1 MEGRRK
7 KFAGVVA
14 VILAL
19 ALVFSLLA
27 GVLSAYASDKSKL
40 NDLKSQLADITSDR
54 KEISAQLDALNAQ
67 MQSMLEQK
75 AALEQEI
82 NLTYEQI
89 ELTEAIIE
97 SLDAS
102 IEKTTAELEAAEAD
116 EAKQYDV
123 FKTRLRAMYEN
134 DSMTTLDLILSAS
147 SLTEYFSR
155 MEAATSI
162 ASYDKELMRKLAET
176 REYIEELK
184 ASLEADR
191 AENEQQKEDL
201 IVYKRDLVKQNVELD
216 LLIEDLKTQTDLTQS
231 ELDAVEAEEAAFE
244 KEIAALAEKIRKE
257 EAAAAAAAA
266 AANGSSSSGSA
277 SKYTGGQMSWP
288 LPGHYSISSDFIM
301 RNHPITGKYQQH
313 TGIDLPAPKNT
324 KIVAAADG
332 TVVTVGYNKAYG
344 NRVVVNHGGG
354 VQTLYAHMTSYA
366 VSEGQS
372 VSAGDVIGY
381 VGSTGY
387 STGNHL
393 HFSVLVNGS
402 YVDPKPY
409 VQG

>member
-7 KFAGVVA
+7 KFASVLAVV
-14 VILAL
+14 LAL
-19 ALVFSLLA
+19 SLVFSLLA
-27 GVLSAYASDKSKL
+27 GVLSAYASDKSEL
-40 NDLKSQLADITSDR
+40 ESLKSQLAGITSER
-54 KEISAQLDALNAQ
+54 EEIAAQLDELNAQ
-67 MQSMLEQK
+67 MQSMLTQK
-75 AALEQEI
+75 TALEQEI

-89 ELTEAIIE
+89 ELTEEIIA

-102 IEKTTAELEAAEAD
+102 IEKTTAELAAAEEE
-116 EAKQYDV
+116 EAKQYEV
-123 FKTRLRAMYEN
+123 FKSRLRAMYEN
-134 DSMTTLDLILSAS
+134 DTLTTLDLILSAS

-155 MEAATSI
+155 MEAASSI
-162 ASYDKELMRKLAET
+162 ASYDKSLMEDLAQT
-176 REYIEELK
+176 REYIEDLK
-184 ASLEADR
+184 ASLEADL
-191 AENEQQKEDL
+191 ADNEQQKEDL
-201 IVYKRDLVKQNVELD
+201 IEYRRDLVKQNVELD
-216 LLIEDLKTQTDLTQS
+216 LLIEDLQEQTDFTQA
-231 ELDAVEAEEAAFE
+231 ELDAVAAEEAAFE
-244 KEIAALAEKIRKE
+244 EEIAALAEKIRQE

-266 AANGSSSSGSA
+266 AANSTSSSSTA
-277 SKYTGGQMSWP
+277 SRYTGGTMTWP
-288 LPGHYSISSDFIM
+288 LPGYYFISSDFVM
-301 RNHPITGKYQQH
+301 RNHPITGQYQQH

-324 KIVAAADG
+324 QIVAAASG
-332 TVVTVGYNKAYG
+332 TVVTVGYNTAYG
-344 NRVVVNHGGG
+344 NRVIINHGGG

-366 VSEGQS
+366 VSEGDT

>member
-1 MEGRRK
+1 MERRK
-7 KFAGVVA
+7 TLASIIA
-14 VILAL
+14 VLLAL
-19 ALVFSLLA
+19 SLVFSLLT

-40 NDLKSQLADITSDR
+40 ESLKAQLATVSGERQEIASQLD
-54 KEISAQLDALNAQ
+54 ELNAK
-67 MQSMLEQK
+67 MDSLLAQK

-89 ELTEAIIE
+89 ELTEEIIA

-102 IEKTTAELEAAEAD
+102 IEKTTAELEAAEEE
-116 EAKQYDV
+116 EAKQYEV

-134 DSMTTLDLILSAS
+134 DTLTTLDLILSAS

-155 MEAATSI
+155 MEAASSI
-162 ASYDKELMRKLAET
+162 ASYDKELMQKLSDT
-176 REYIEELK
+176 RAYIEELK
-184 ASLEADR
+184 ASLEQDR
-191 AENEQQKEDL
+191 EENEQQKEDL
-201 IVYKRDLVKQNVELD
+201 VDYKRDLVNQNVELD
-216 LLIEDLKTQTDLTQS
+216 FLIEDLKEQTDFKQA
-231 ELDAVEAEEAAFE
+231 ELDEVAAQEAAFD
-244 KEIAALAEKIRKE
+244 KEIAELAEKIRKE

-266 AANGSSSSGSA
+266 AANSSSSSSSA
-277 SKYTGGQMSWP
+277 SKYTGGTMTWP
-288 LPGHYSISSDFIM
+288 LPGYYTISSDFEM
-301 RNHPITGKYQQH
+301 RDHPITGKYSQH

-324 KIVAAADG
+324 KIVAAASG
-332 TVVTVGYNKAYG
+332 TVVTVGYNTAYG
-344 NRVVVNHGGG
+344 NRVIINHGGG
-354 VQTLYAHMTSYA
+354 VQTLYAHMTSFA
-366 VSEGQS
+366 VSEGDT

>member
-1 MEGRRK
+1 MERRK
-7 KFAGVVA
+7 TLASIIA
-14 VILAL
+14 VLLAL
-19 ALVFSLLA
+19 SLVFSLLT

-40 NDLKSQLADITSDR
+40 ESLKAQLATVSGERQEIASQLD
-54 KEISAQLDALNAQ
+54 ELNAK
-67 MQSMLEQK
+67 MDSLLAQK

-89 ELTEAIIE
+89 ELTEEIIA

-102 IEKTTAELEAAEAD
+102 IEKTTAELEAAEEE
-116 EAKQYDV
+116 EAKQYEV

-134 DSMTTLDLILSAS
+134 DTLTTLDLILSAS

-155 MEAATSI
+155 MEAASSI
-162 ASYDKELMRKLAET
+162 ASYDKELMQKLADT
-176 REYIEELK
+176 RAYIEELK
-184 ASLEADR
+184 ASLEQDR
-191 AENEQQKEDL
+191 EENEQQKEDL
-201 IVYKRDLVKQNVELD
+201 VDYKRDLVNQNVELD
-216 LLIEDLKTQTDLTQS
+216 FLIEDLKEQTDFKQA
-231 ELDAVEAEEAAFE
+231 ELDEVAAQEAAFD
-244 KEIAALAEKIRKE
+244 KEIAELAEKIRKE

-266 AANGSSSSGSA
+266 AANSSSSSSSA
-277 SKYTGGQMSWP
+277 SKYTGGTMTWP
-288 LPGHYSISSDFIM
+288 LPGYYTISSDFVM
-301 RNHPITGKYQQH
+301 RDHPITGKYSQH

-324 KIVAAADG
+324 KIVAAASG
-332 TVVTVGYNKAYG
+332 TVVTVGYNTAYG
-344 NRVVVNHGGG
+344 NRVIINHGGG
-354 VQTLYAHMTSYA
+354 VQTLYAHMTSFA
-366 VSEGQS
+366 VSEGDT

-393 HFSVLVNGS
+393 HFSVLINGS

>member
-1 MEGRRK
+1 MERRK
-7 KFAGVVA
+7 TLASIIA
-14 VILAL
+14 VLLAL
-19 ALVFSLLA
+19 SLVFSLLT
-27 GVLSAYASDKSKL
+27 GILSAYASDKSKL
-40 NDLKSQLADITSDR
+40 ESLKAQLATVSGERQEIASQLD
-54 KEISAQLDALNAQ
+54 ELNAK
-67 MQSMLEQK
+67 MDSLLAQK

-89 ELTEAIIE
+89 ELTEEIIA

-102 IEKTTAELEAAEAD
+102 IEKTTAELEAAEEE
-116 EAKQYDV
+116 EAKQYEV

-134 DSMTTLDLILSAS
+134 DTLTTLDLILSAS

-155 MEAATSI
+155 MEAASSI
-162 ASYDKELMRKLAET
+162 ASYDKELMQKLADT
-176 REYIEELK
+176 RAYIEELK
-184 ASLEADR
+184 ASLEQDR
-191 AENEQQKEDL
+191 EENEQQKEDL
-201 IVYKRDLVKQNVELD
+201 VDYKRDLVNQNVELD
-216 LLIEDLKTQTDLTQS
+216 FLIEDLKEQTDFKQA
-231 ELDAVEAEEAAFE
+231 ELDEVEAQEAAFD
-244 KEIAALAEKIRKE
+244 KEIAELAEKIRKE

-266 AANGSSSSGSA
+266 AANSSSSSSSA
-277 SKYTGGQMSWP
+277 SKYTGGTMTWP
-288 LPGHYSISSDFIM
+288 LPGYYTISSDFVM
-301 RNHPITGKYQQH
+301 RDHPITGKYSQH

-324 KIVAAADG
+324 KIVAAASG
-332 TVVTVGYNKAYG
+332 TVVTVGYNTAYG
-344 NRVVVNHGGG
+344 NRVIINHGGG
-354 VQTLYAHMTSYA
+354 VQTLYAHMTSFA
-366 VSEGQS
+366 VSEGDT

>member
-1 MEGRRK
+1 MERRK
-7 KFAGVVA
+7 TLASIIA
-14 VILAL
+14 VLLAL
-19 ALVFSLLA
+19 SLVFSLLT

-40 NDLKSQLADITSDR
+40 ESLKAQLATVSGERQEIASQLD
-54 KEISAQLDALNAQ
+54 ELNAK
-67 MQSMLEQK
+67 MDSLLAQK

-89 ELTEAIIE
+89 ELTEEIIA

-102 IEKTTAELEAAEAD
+102 IEKTTAELEAAEEE
-116 EAKQYDV
+116 EAKQYEV

-134 DSMTTLDLILSAS
+134 DTLTTLDLILSAS

-155 MEAATSI
+155 MEAASSI
-162 ASYDKELMRKLAET
+162 ASYDKELMQKLADT
-176 REYIEELK
+176 RAYIEELK
-184 ASLEADR
+184 ASLEQDR
-191 AENEQQKEDL
+191 EENEQQKEDL
-201 IVYKRDLVKQNVELD
+201 VDYKRDLVNQNVELD
-216 LLIEDLKTQTDLTQS
+216 FLIEDLKEQTDFKQA
-231 ELDAVEAEEAAFE
+231 ELDEVAAQEAAFD
-244 KEIAALAEKIRKE
+244 KEIAELAEKIRKE
-257 EAAAAAAAA
+257 EAAAAAAA
-266 AANGSSSSGSA
+266 NSSSSSSSA
-277 SKYTGGQMSWP
+277 SKYTGGTMTWP
-288 LPGHYSISSDFIM
+288 LPGYYTILSDFVM
-301 RNHPITGKYQQH
+301 RDHPITGKYSQH

-324 KIVAAADG
+324 KIVAAASG
-332 TVVTVGYNKAYG
+332 TVVTVGYNTAYG
-344 NRVVVNHGGG
+344 NRVIINHGGG
-354 VQTLYAHMTSYA
+354 VQTLYAHMTSFA
-366 VSEGQS
+366 VSEGDT

>member
-7 KFAGVVA
+7 KLASVIA
-14 VILAL
+14 VILAMSI
-19 ALVFSLLA
+19 VFSLLA

-40 NDLKSQLADITSDR
+40 DDLKSQLAGVSSEREKIAA
-54 KEISAQLDALNAQ
+54 ELDDLNSQ
-67 MQSMLEQK
+67 MESMLEQK
-75 AALEQEI
+75 TALEQEI

-89 ELTEAIIE
+89 ELTEQIIQ
-97 SLDAS
+97 SLDES
-102 IEKTTAELEAAEAD
+102 IKKTTADLEAAEA
-116 EAKQYDV
+116 EEEKQYEV

-147 SLTEYFSR
+147 SLTEYFAR

-162 ASYDKELMRKLAET
+162 ASYDKELMQKLAET
-176 REYIEELK
+176 REYIENLK
-184 ASLEADR
+184 ASLEADL

-201 IVYKRDLVKQNVELD
+201 LDYKRDLVDQNVALD
-216 LLIEDLKTQTDLTQS
+216 LLIEDLEEQTEFTQA
-231 ELDAVEAEEAAFE
+231 ELDAVAAEEAAFE
-244 KEIAALAEKIRKE
+244 KEIAELAEKIRKE
-257 EAAAAAAAA
+257 EAAAAAAAN
-266 AANGSSSSGSA
+266 ANNSSSSST
-277 SKYTGGQMSWP
+277 STKYTGGQMTWP
-288 LPGHYSISSDFIM
+288 LPGYYTISSDFVM
-301 RNHPITGKYQQH
+301 RDHPITGQYQQH

-324 KIVAAADG
+324 KIIAAADG
-332 TVVTVGYNKAYG
+332 TVVSAGWNNAYG
-344 NRVVVNHGGG
+344 NRVIINHGGG
-354 VQTLYAHMTSYA
+354 VQTLYGHMTSYA
-366 VSEGQS
+366 VTEGQT

-381 VGSTGY
+381 VGTTGY

>member
-7 KFAGVVA
+7 KLASIIA
-14 VILAL
+14 VILAMSM
-19 ALVFSLLA
+19 VFSLLA

-40 NDLKSQLADITSDR
+40 EDLKSKLAGVTSER
-54 KEISAQLDALNAQ
+54 KEISSQLDELNSQ
-67 MQSMLEQK
+67 MASMLEQK
-75 AALEQEI
+75 TALEQEI

-102 IEKTTAELEAAEAD
+102 IEKTTADLAAAEAD
-116 EAKQYDV
+116 EAKQYEA

-147 SLTEYFSR
+147 SLTEYFAR
-155 MEAATSI
+155 MEAAASI
-162 ASYDKELMRKLAET
+162 ASYDKELMQKLAET

-184 ASLEADR
+184 ASLEADL

-201 IVYKRDLVKQNVELD
+201 IDYKRDLVNQNVELD
-216 LLIEDLKTQTDLTQS
+216 LLIEDLKEQTEFTQA

-257 EAAAAAAAA
+257 EAAAAAAA
-266 AANGSSSSGSA
+266 NNSSSSSSS
-277 SKYTGGQMSWP
+277 SKYTGGQMTWP
-288 LPGHYSISSDFIM
+288 LPGYYTISSDFVM

-324 KIVAAADG
+324 KIIAAADG
-332 TVVTVGYNKAYG
+332 TVVTAGWNNAYG
-344 NRVVVNHGGG
+344 NRVVINHGGG
-354 VQTLYAHMTSYA
+354 VQTLYGHMTSYA
-366 VSEGQS
+366 VKEGQT
-372 VSAGDVIGY
+372 VSAGDVVGY

>member
-1 MEGRRK
+1 MEKRK
-7 KFAGVVA
+7 TLASIIA
-14 VILAL
+14 VLLAL
-19 ALVFSLLA
+19 SLVFSLLT

-40 NDLKSQLADITSDR
+40 ESLKAQLATVSGERQEIASQLD
-54 KEISAQLDALNAQ
+54 ELNAK
-67 MQSMLEQK
+67 MDSLLAQK

-89 ELTEAIIE
+89 ELTEEIIA

-102 IEKTTAELEAAEAD
+102 IEKTTAELEAAEEE
-116 EAKQYDV
+116 EAKQYEV

-134 DSMTTLDLILSAS
+134 DTLTTLDLILSAS

-155 MEAATSI
+155 MEAASSI
-162 ASYDKELMRKLAET
+162 ASYDKELMQKLADT
-176 REYIEELK
+176 RAYIEELK
-184 ASLEADR
+184 ASLEQDR

-201 IVYKRDLVKQNVELD
+201 IDYKRDLVNQNVELD
-216 LLIEDLKTQTDLTQS
+216 FLIEDLKEQTDFKQA
-231 ELDAVEAEEAAFE
+231 ELDEVEAQEAAFD
-244 KEIAALAEKIRKE
+244 KEIAELAEKIRKE

-266 AANGSSSSGSA
+266 AANSSSSSSSA
-277 SKYTGGQMSWP
+277 SKYTGGTMTWP
-288 LPGHYSISSDFIM
+288 LPGYYTISSDFVM
-301 RNHPITGKYQQH
+301 RDHPITGKYSQH

-324 KIVAAADG
+324 KIVAAASG
-332 TVVTVGYNKAYG
+332 TVVTVGYNTAYG
-344 NRVVVNHGGG
+344 NRVIINHGGG
-354 VQTLYAHMTSYA
+354 VQTLYAHMTSFA
-366 VSEGQS
+366 VSEGDT

>member
-7 KFAGVVA
+7 KFASVIA
-14 VILAL
+14 VLLAL
-19 ALVFSLLA
+19 SLVFSLLA
-27 GVLSAYASDKSKL
+27 GLLSAYASDKSKL
-40 NDLKSQLADITSDR
+40 SDLKSQLATITSER
-54 KEISAQLDALNAQ
+54 KEIASQLAELNAQ

-89 ELTEAIIE
+89 ALTEEIIA

-102 IEKTTAELEAAEAD
+102 IEQTTADLEAAEAE
-116 EAKQYDV
+116 EAKQYAV

-134 DSMTTLDLILSAS
+134 DSLTVLDLILSAS
-147 SLTEYFSR
+147 SLTEYYSR

-162 ASYDKELMRKLAET
+162 ASYDKKLMKTLAET

-184 ASLEADR
+184 ESLEADL
-191 AENEQQKEDL
+191 AESEQQKEDL
-201 IVYKRDLVKQNVELD
+201 IEYKRDLVKQNVELD
-216 LLIEDLKTQTDLTQS
+216 LLIEDLKEQTDLTQS

-244 KEIAALAEKIRKE
+244 KEIAALAEKIRKD

-266 AANGSSSSGSA
+266 AANTAASA
-277 SKYTGGQMSWP
+277 SKYTGGTMTWP
-288 LPGHYSISSDFIM
+288 LPGYYSISSDFVM

-324 KIVAAADG
+324 KIVAACSG

-344 NRVVVNHGGG
+344 NRVVINHGGG

-366 VSEGQS
+366 VSEGDT

-393 HFSVLVNGS
+393 HFSVLLNGS

-409 VQG
+409 LQG

>member
-1 MEGRRK
+1 MERRK
-7 KFAGVVA
+7 TLASIIA
-14 VILAL
+14 VLLAL
-19 ALVFSLLA
+19 SLVFSLLT

-40 NDLKSQLADITSDR
+40 ESLKAQLATVSGERQEIASQLD
-54 KEISAQLDALNAQ
+54 ELNAK
-67 MQSMLEQK
+67 MDSLLAQK

-89 ELTEAIIE
+89 ELTEEIIA

-102 IEKTTAELEAAEAD
+102 IEKTTAELEAAEEE
-116 EAKQYDV
+116 EAKQYEV

-134 DSMTTLDLILSAS
+134 DTLTTLDLILSAS

-155 MEAATSI
+155 MEAASSI
-162 ASYDKELMRKLAET
+162 ASYDKELMQKLADT
-176 REYIEELK
+176 RAYIEELK
-184 ASLEADR
+184 ASLEQDR
-191 AENEQQKEDL
+191 EENEQQKEDL
-201 IVYKRDLVKQNVELD
+201 VDYKRDLVNQNVELD
-216 LLIEDLKTQTDLTQS
+216 FLIEDLKEQTDFKQA
-231 ELDAVEAEEAAFE
+231 ELDEVEAQEAAFD
-244 KEIAALAEKIRKE
+244 KEIAELAEKIRKE

-266 AANGSSSSGSA
+266 AANSSSSSSSA
-277 SKYTGGQMSWP
+277 SKYTGGTMTWP
-288 LPGHYSISSDFIM
+288 LPGYYTISSDFEM
-301 RNHPITGKYQQH
+301 RDHPITGKYGQH

-324 KIVAAADG
+324 KIVAAASG
-332 TVVTVGYNKAYG
+332 TVVTVGYNTAYG
-344 NRVVVNHGGG
+344 NRVIINHGGG
-354 VQTLYAHMTSYA
+354 VQTLYAHMTSFA
-366 VSEGQS
+366 VSEGDT